1 MTHQREVTGDDISNV
16 SPVLLVVWLQEVL
29 SHMESLDEGVNIVR
43 RHPPHS
49 HLLLWVEAA
58 PKFDAELV
66 QKCLHRVF
74 ALPVTAAHPEIMTP
88 DWAKCRGRGEARR
101 DQPACDR
108 SGSADSSP
116 RCHLL
121 WFEPGPQIT

>member
-1 MTHQREVTGDDISNV
+1 MLGPRSGEAQRQGRSHPRSLLGCSLAHQRDVTGDDVSNV

-74 ALPVTAAHPEIMTP
+74 ALPVTAADPEIMTP
-88 DWAKCRGRGEARR
+88 D
-101 DQPACDR
+101 
-108 SGSADSSP
+108 
-116 RCHLL
+116 
-121 WFEPGPQIT
+121 